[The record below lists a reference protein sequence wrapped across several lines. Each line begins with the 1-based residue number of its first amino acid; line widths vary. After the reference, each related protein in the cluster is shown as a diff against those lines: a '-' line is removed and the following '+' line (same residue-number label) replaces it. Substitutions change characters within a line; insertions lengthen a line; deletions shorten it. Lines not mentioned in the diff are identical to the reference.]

1 MGEKPYSA
9 RLTQK
14 GKEILLFSGLKRLLR
29 DQSGYGKGRRRGR
42 LSPAGPACQR
52 EGRWGPAVG
61 QIEGE
66 RGGARCGP
74 KAKRV
79 ERGVLGC
86 GGALGPT
93 VGRCSRC
100 RGGQDWAGWPLLL
113 FFFSFLFQNI
123 FHIEFGVQINSNQ
136 KQQA

>member
-1 MGEKPYSA
+1 
-9 RLTQK
+9 LTQK

-66 RGGARCGP
+66 RGGARCLAGWAALRAES
-74 KAKRV
+74 KTSR
-79 ERGVLGC
+79 E
-86 GGALGPT
+86 GGAGLWGSAGPHRGPVLAMPGGSRLG
-93 VGRCSRC
+93 
-100 RGGQDWAGWPLLL
+100 WLAAAAFFL
-113 FFFSFLFQNI
+113 FFSFPKHFPY
-123 FHIEFGVQINSNQ
+123 
-136 KQQA
+136 